1 MNDERDDFER
11 FLQARHRAGEAY
23 VSGDFAPLGALVA
36 RGVPASFFGPD
47 GGRVQGAAP
56 VRERYERDAGNFRAG
71 STSTFEVLQHGASG
85 DVGYQVALQRATA
98 HLAGRAEPVP
108 MVLRVTEI
116 FRREGGQWKLVHRHA
131 DAFKEQVGAPDAN
144 RERS

>member
-1 MNDERDDFER
+1 MSDDHDDFER
-11 FLQARHRAGEAY
+11 FLKERHRAGEAY

-36 RGVPASFFGPD
+36 KGLPATFFGPD

-56 VRERYERDAGNFRAG
+56 VSERYERDAGSFRAG

-85 DVGYQVALQRATA
+85 DVGFQVALQRASA

-131 DAFKEQVGAPDAN
+131 DAFKEPGGAPGGSST
-144 RERS
+144 RS